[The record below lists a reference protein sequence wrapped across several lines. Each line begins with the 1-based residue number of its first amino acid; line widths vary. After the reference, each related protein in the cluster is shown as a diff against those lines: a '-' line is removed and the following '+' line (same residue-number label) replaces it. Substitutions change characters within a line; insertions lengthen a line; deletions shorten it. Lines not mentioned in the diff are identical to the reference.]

1 MMVLSQNVMEV
12 TAREQQFK
20 LAYSTKHP
28 SARIVF
34 SVEEVLTGPVMVF
47 LSLMPVT

>member
-1 MMVLSQNVMEV
+1 MEV
-12 TAREQQFK
+12 TVLEQQFK
-20 LAYSTKHP
+20 QVYSTKHP
-28 SARIVF
+28 SAKIIF